1 MAVILEL
8 ADINCSTPTMLMDVD
23 VIQAPTPLQLPS
35 LHLSSSEARLVS
47 MGNGD
52 RPIGT
57 GDFCD
62 MFHGIFIPTGSELA
76 FKRPRF
82 SSLEQVE
89 AEALRTYLISPPMK
103 PGNLSKF
110 FTARM
115 RYPALPEDEW
125 LQSVIHGN
133 EAANALLDHEL
144 VPLTCGFTL
153 ANTLDEPTPND
164 MEGAGSVSWMSPEP
178 LEDQSKSHESDVY
191 AFGMTI
197 SEGCEI
203 YPNRN

>member
-89 AEALRTYLISPPMK
+89 AEALRPYL
-103 PGNLSKF
+103 
-110 FTARM
+110 RM
-115 RYPALPEDEW
+115 NGFKAVIEQLLKDTMI
-125 LQSVIHGN
+125 IHGN

>member
-89 AEALRTYLISPPMK
+89 AEALRVS
-103 PGNLSKF
+103 F
-110 FTARM
+110 FTLLM
-115 RYPALPEDEW
+115 SYTVVTSRYHEAIEEGEETLVKC
-125 LQSVIHGN
+125 SRFIYGN

-144 VPLTCGFTL
+144 VPLICGFTL
-153 ANTLDEPTPND
+153 ANTLDEPEPND